1 MKQKHHA
8 PWLRKFVVLSRMFVA
23 SLDDWML
30 RKAGRRENGD
40 QRRFNLPPDPKLPV
54 LAPPPNG
61 FVVVEGFPKPA
72 PKPIQPGSHVRVRTR
87 LK

>member
-1 MKQKHHA
+1 MRHGLENLWSSVA
-8 PWLRKFVVLSRMFVA
+8 CSLPVLTIGS
-23 SLDDWML
+23 L
-30 RKAGRRENGD
+30 RKASRRENGD